1 MRIFDYACEVCGTII
16 IAKYHTKPKLY
27 CSDNCRNYNKYKN
40 ALERTLIALN
50 PTAKASKL
58 IRGDLFR
65 LANSLRIGTKSL
77 EVKK

>member
-1 MRIFDYACEVCGTII
+1 MIRLDYPCDVCGATIT
-16 IAKYHTKPKLY
+16 AKYFTKPKLY

-40 ALERTLIALN
+40 ALERTLNALN

-65 LANSLRIGTKSL
+65 LANTLSIGTKSL
-77 EVKK
+77 QAK